1 MGKFFDAIAK
11 SEKEKRL
18 MNKSSMA
25 EANNDED
32 DLLDL
37 DISDFE
43 ISNYDQSIP
52 SNSVGGSNKIDD
64 IIISYHQ
71 PQSYEA
77 EQFRILKTG
86 LFFSRKEGAP
96 RTIMI
101 SSAEPNEGKSF
112 VASNLAITF
121 AKSMDSHV
129 LLIDCDLRNPT
140 VHKVFGLPGEAP
152 GLSDLLKKKIDI
164 KSALYKTQVDKLTI
178 LPGGRIPHNPTE
190 LLSSSLMMQLI
201 EEVKSRYNDRY
212 IIIDSPP
219 PLLTAETIAVS
230 SLVDGVIV
238 VVRHEKTSR
247 NTVKKVINMFDKD
260 KILGLVL
267 NKYDARV
274 DKYYGY
280 GKYGDYYNK

>member
-11 SEKEKRL
+11 SEKEKKL
-18 MNKSSMA
+18 MNSSSSIGV
-25 EANNDED
+25 NSDEKELTD
-32 DLLDL
+32 F
-37 DISDFE
+37 DI
-43 ISNYDQSIP
+43 SIP
-52 SNSVGGSNKIDD
+52 SESIDGSNKIDD
-64 IIISYHQ
+64 KIVTYHR

-96 RTIMI
+96 QTIMI
-101 SSAEPNEGKSF
+101 TSAEPNEGKSF
-112 VASNLAITF
+112 VAANLAITF

-140 VHKVFGLPGEAP
+140 VHKVFGLPDQVP
-152 GLSDLLKKKIDI
+152 GLSDLLTKKIDI
-164 KSALYKTQVDKLTI
+164 KSALYKTPVEKLTI
-178 LPGGRIPHNPTE
+178 IPGGGIPHNPTE
-190 LLSSSLMMQLI
+190 LLSSSRMMQLI

-219 PLLTAETIAVS
+219 PLLTAETVAVS
-230 SLVDGVIV
+230 SLVDGVII
-238 VVRHEKTSR
+238 VVRHEKTNR
-247 NTVKKVINMFDKD
+247 NTVKKVTDMFEKD
-260 KILGLVL
+260 KIVGLVL

-280 GKYGDYYNK
+280 GKYGDYYNKK

>member
-11 SEKEKRL
+11 SEKERKQ
-18 MNKSSMA
+18 MNNFSSA
-25 EANNDED
+25 EANNYEED
-32 DLLDL
+32 L
-37 DISDFE
+37 SDFE
-43 ISNYDQSIP
+43 ISTPLDNID
-52 SNSVGGSNKIDD
+52 GLNKIDD
-64 IIISYHQ
+64 KIISYHQ

-101 SSAEPNEGKSF
+101 TSAEPNEGKSF
-112 VASNLAITF
+112 VAANLAITF

-140 VHKVFGLPGEAP
+140 VHKVFGLSGGTQ
-152 GLSDLLKKKIDI
+152 GLSDLLTKKIDI
-164 KSALYKTQVDKLTI
+164 KSVLYKTQVEKLTV

-190 LLSSSLMMQLI
+190 LLSSSRMMHLI

-230 SLVDGVIV
+230 SLVDGVII

-247 NTVKKVINMFDKD
+247 NNVKKVTDMFDKE
-260 KILGLVL
+260 KIVGLVL

-280 GKYGDYYNK
+280 GKYGDYYNKKPR